1 MKNWKDYSFIVRS
14 GHRRK
19 VFESLNKPKT
29 PTQLS
34 QELSI
39 DLGYISNILISL
51 MDRKLIQCLNPD
63 EKRHRLYERNKK
75 GEGLFRD
82 ISSMENKQDEKKK
95 D

>member
-14 GHRRK
+14 EHRKR

-39 DLGYISNILISL
+39 DLGYMSNILISL
-51 MDRKLIQCLNPD
+51 LDRKLIQCLNPD

-75 GEGLFRD
+75 GNDLLAQMKNLD
-82 ISSMENKQDEKKK
+82 
-95 D
+95 